1 MEEKKLTKIER
12 LELELKKARKAKKD
26 RYNKSREKY
35 RLKLGKTIDEIISVD
50 LDLKLWKS
58 FIKSERDYI
67 IANVRKKSNQ
77 QQKDNR
83 QTSIEDFIQ

>member
-1 MEEKKLTKIER
+1 MEKKLTKIEK
-12 LELELKKARKAKKD
+12 LEKALKEAKKAEKD

-35 RLKLGKTIDEIISVD
+35 RLKLGKTIDEIIGVD

-77 QQKDNR
+77 QQKDDR